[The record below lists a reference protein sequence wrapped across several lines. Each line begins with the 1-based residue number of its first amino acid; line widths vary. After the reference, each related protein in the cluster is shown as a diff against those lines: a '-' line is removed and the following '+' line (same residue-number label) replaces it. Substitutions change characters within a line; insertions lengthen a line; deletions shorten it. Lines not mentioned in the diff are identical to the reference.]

1 MKTKIQ
7 ELVKANGK
15 TQQEMANYLGIS
27 QASFYAYTIGKAEP
41 SLDKLIKIADYFDV
55 SLDFLCGMPM
65 PYDIPS
71 ATTEEQKQAINLIL
85 QLNAVNT
92 VKATSYCA
100 GLLAGQN

>member
-1 MKTKIQ
+1 MQLKNLMSKEHITQLDMAKI
-7 ELVKANGK
+7 LGVSRSAIYKY
-15 TQQEMANYLGIS
+15 QQ
-27 QASFYAYTIGKAEP
+27 GKAEP
-41 SLDKLIKIADYFDV
+41 NIETLIKIADYFDV
-55 SLDFLCGMPM
+55 SLDFLCGRPR

-100 GLLAGQN
+100 GLLASQS

>member
-1 MKTKIQ
+1 MRLKELRQNIHYTQEKIAN
-7 ELVKANGK
+7 ELNIARTTYRNYENG
-15 TQQEMANYLGIS
+15 S
-27 QASFYAYTIGKAEP
+27 REP
-41 SLDKLIKIADYFDV
+41 SIDLLIKIADYFDV
-55 SLDFLCGMPM
+55 SLDFLCGRPR

-100 GLLAGQN
+100 GLLASQS

>member
-1 MKTKIQ
+1 MKTRIQ

-41 SLDKLIKIADYFDV
+41 SLEKLIKIADYFDV
-55 SLDFLCGMPM
+55 SLDFLCGRPR

-71 ATTEEQKQAINLIL
+71 AATEEQKQGINLIL
-85 QLNAVNT
+85 QLNTMNTLKAV
-92 VKATSYCA
+92 SYCA
-100 GLLAGQN
+100 GLLATQS